1 MEAVKKHVG
10 IPIDEASK
18 GLGGMAHFVS
28 KFAEP
33 ADPEYA
39 SPVVKGET
47 PVILGRT
54 TGSYSG
60 QCVVKRY
67 EKQGGNCLMK
77 AGVVMVT
84 VPAKGTPWFEIPPN
98 IEKVIRDISTVAE
111 KKNISRLQHD
121 TKSEV
126 IEDWIVSYF
135 KVAVPSW
142 FIAVEKLKDQ
152 TTWIPDFVKEKR
164 DGVDI
169 IVIGSVEELER
180 RSGEKVTDLHRDKI
194 DHITIPSPHGQEE
207 FGVLHRVEDDVF
219 DCWFESGSI
228 PYAYIHYPFENKE
241 FFNDNF
247 PRDFIA
253 EGLDQT
259 RGWFYTLMVLTIL
272 LLIDAYG
279 ADALRLC
286 IINSPVV
293 RAEPLR
299 SKEKRVYG
307 VIKDVLLPWYNA
319 SRFLVQNANRLATFD
334 PLDPAILLNSANVL
348 DHWIILATQSLV
360 YFVRQ
365 EMDAYRLYTVVPY
378 LLKLIDNLTNIYVRF
393 NRKRLKGRTGEE
405 HCRTALSTLYHEAY
419 IKEALGCSLLDCSL
433 NTSCSVVIAEE
444 TYKNILNHDFK
455 ITLSR

>member
-10 IPIDEASK
+10 IPIDEAAK

-47 PVILGRT
+47 PESLSWAEQQEAIADNG
-54 TGSYSG
+54 
-60 QCVVKRY
+60 VKKSRNKL
-67 EKQGGNCLMK
+67 E
-77 AGVVMVT
+77 VT

-135 KVAVPSW
+135 KVYW
-142 FIAVEKLKDQ
+142 FWGTPLPIW
-152 TTWIPDFVKEKR
+152 TSN

-194 DHITIPSPHGQEE
+194 DHITIPSPRGQEE
-207 FGVLHRVEDDVF
+207 FGVLHRVEDEVF
-219 DCWFESGSI
+219 DCWFQSGSI

-259 RGWFYTLMVLTIL
+259 RGWFYMLMVLTIL

-334 PLDPAILLNSANVL
+334 PLDPATLLNSANVL

-360 YFVRQ
+360 HFVRQ

-433 NTSCSVVIAEE
+433 NPSCSVVIAEE